1 MPLALF
7 LALPA
12 LLLGTV
18 TPAGTASGPAD
29 LVLLGGTV
37 RTLDPR
43 LPAAS
48 ALAVSGGRVAAVGTE
63 AQVRPLIGPG
73 TRVVDLR
80 GGIAYPGFVDAHAH
94 VYGLGQGLRHLDLT
108 QAGSEADVAAM
119 VRGAAQGKAPG
130 EWITGR
136 GWDQNKWD
144 GKAFP
149 SRRSIS
155 EAAPRN
161 PVVLRRVDGHAAW
174 ANDAA
179 LELAGISEKG
189 RAVGGGEILC
199 NGRGVPTGILV
210 DDAADLVLRL
220 VPEDSDSDRREAL
233 RQAVLLCARLGLT
246 GVHDAGVGP
255 GELAA
260 YRRLLAGDGLPVRIW
275 AMLEGPED
283 WLREE
288 LGHGPKS
295 EADGRLV
302 LGGVKMYA
310 DGALGS
316 RGAWLLASYADRPD
330 SSGLCVTPPTE
341 MARRAAICAALGLQL
356 CTHAIGD
363 RAVRETLDAY
373 EKALAPLPDGKDRR
387 FRIEHAQIVDPA
399 DLPRFAALGVVPSVQ
414 PTHCTSDM
422 PWAPLRLGPERT
434 AHAYTWRS
442 FLDRGLH
449 IPAGTDFPVE
459 PPDPL
464 YTFYA
469 AVTRQGRDGR
479 PQPGW
484 HPEQRLTRE
493 EALLAMTLW
502 AAEAAFLEKEQG
514 KLAPGF
520 RADVTV
526 LDADLLTV
534 PEDRILK
541 SRVLFAIVA
550 GRVVYAADAVR

>member
-1 MPLALF
+1 MLLSFF

-18 TPAGTASGPAD
+18 TPAASAAGPAD
-29 LVLLGGTV
+29 LVLLGGTI

-43 LPAAS
+43 QPVVS
-48 ALAVSGGRVAAVGTE
+48 ALAVSGGRVAVVGTE
-63 AQVRPLIGPG
+63 AQVRALIGPK
-73 TRVVDLR
+73 TRVLDLR
-80 GGIAYPGFVDAHAH
+80 GGTAYPGFVDAHAH
-94 VYGLGQGLRHLDLT
+94 VGGLGQGLRRLDLT
-108 QAGSEADVAAM
+108 QAASEADAAAM
-119 VRGAAQGKAPG
+119 VRRAARGKAPG

-136 GWDQNKWD
+136 GWDQNKWE
-144 GKAFP
+144 GKEFP

-155 EAAPRN
+155 EAAPGN

-179 LELAGISEKG
+179 LKLAGLSERG
-189 RAVGGGEILC
+189 RAVSGGEILC
-199 NGRGVPTGILV
+199 DGQGVPTGILV

-220 VPEDSDSDRREAL
+220 VPEDSERDRQEAL
-233 RQAVLLCARLGLT
+233 RQAASLCARLGLT
-246 GVHDAGVGP
+246 GIHDAGVGP

-260 YRRLLAGDGLPVRIW
+260 YRRLLAEDGLPVRIW

-283 WLREE
+283 WLRKE
-288 LGHGPKS
+288 LGRGPQS
-295 EADGRLV
+295 EGDGRLV

-316 RGAWLLASYADRPD
+316 RGAWLLAPYADRPD
-330 SSGLCVTPPTE
+330 SSGLSVTPPAE
-341 MARRAAICAALGLQL
+341 MARRAAICAELRVQL

-373 EKALAPLPDGKDRR
+373 EKALAPLADGKSRR

-399 DLPRFAALGVVPSVQ
+399 DVPRFAALGVIPSMQ

-422 PWAPLRLGPERT
+422 PWAPLRLGPERA
-434 AHAYTWRS
+434 AHAYAWRS
-442 FLDRGLH
+442 FLDRGQH
-449 IPAGTDFPVE
+449 IPAGTDFPIE
-459 PPDPL
+459 APDPL
-464 YTFYA
+464 YTFHA
-469 AVTRQGRDGR
+469 AVTRRGRDGR

-514 KLAPGF
+514 TLAPGR

-534 PEDRILK
+534 PEEQILK
-541 SRVLFAIVA
+541 ARVLFTVVA
-550 GRVVYAADAVR
+550 GRVVYAADAAE